1 MSFAE
6 HTIPVKQ
13 ALQKLIQP
21 WKCMH
26 ISCLIKASYNSAT
39 EPYVYRVK
47 TGLKW
52 SAGRGENTIKAKAY
66 RKQCSSKLLS
76 EQ

>member
-1 MSFAE
+1 
-6 HTIPVKQ
+6 
-13 ALQKLIQP
+13 
-21 WKCMH
+21 MH